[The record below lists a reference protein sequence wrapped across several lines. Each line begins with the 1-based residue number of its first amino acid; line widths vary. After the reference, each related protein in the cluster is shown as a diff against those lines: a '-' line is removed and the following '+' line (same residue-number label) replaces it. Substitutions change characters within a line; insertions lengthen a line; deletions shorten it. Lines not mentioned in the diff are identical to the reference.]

1 MATTY
6 MASGTTA
13 VKSDTRRYLLVKW
26 LVALG
31 STEHKRDDTR
41 RRLLVKIDRIKKGIT
56 GNQTA

>member
-6 MASGTTA
+6 FGSGTKA
-13 VKSDTRRYLLVKW
+13 SQQDTRRYLLVKW

-31 STEHKRDDTR
+31 STELKRDDTR
-41 RRLLVKIDRIKKGIT
+41 RRLLVKIDRVKKSIT